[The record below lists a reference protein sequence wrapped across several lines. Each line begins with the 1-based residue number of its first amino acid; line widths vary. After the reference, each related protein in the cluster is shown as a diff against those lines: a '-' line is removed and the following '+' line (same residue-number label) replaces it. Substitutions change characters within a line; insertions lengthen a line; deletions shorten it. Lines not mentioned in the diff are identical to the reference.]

1 MSPFETAS
9 VALAVADVFILPVPV
24 FAAAD
29 AARAFER
36 GNPARV
42 SWGLLAGGLALFW
55 IGETIEGAYVLASRT
70 PPFPSAADP
79 VFLLGYTL
87 LVSALF
93 LFLRAYR
100 ASGLGDGGA
109 RATLGTSVLVAAFG
123 LPALVPIVRNAAPL
137 VERLVGGA
145 YVALDLIALV
155 PLLLLLRLAS
165 RLWGGLLWQVWASL
179 LFGFLLTFAGDVIV
193 TFGLAAAD
201 EASAARLDL
210 ASSVMFT
217 LSYLAIARGTWYQRR
232 LLRQS

>member
-1 MSPFETAS
+1 
-9 VALAVADVFILPVPV
+9 VADVLVLPVAV

-29 AARAFER
+29 AARSFER
-36 GNPARV
+36 GNTARL
-42 SWGLLAGGLALFW
+42 SWGLLAAGLGLFW
-55 IGETIEGAYVLASRT
+55 VGETIEAAYTLAGRKA
-70 PPFPSAADP
+70 PFPSAGDP
-79 VFLLGYTL
+79 FFLLGYTL

-100 ASGLGDGGA
+100 ASGLGGDGA
-109 RATLGTSVLVAAFG
+109 RATVVTAALVAVFG
-123 LPALVPIVRNAAPL
+123 LPVLVPMVRNAAPL
-137 VERLVGGA
+137 AERLVGGA

-193 TFGLAAAD
+193 TFGLAVAD

-232 LLRQS
+232 LLRHH